1 MRNGTSSTRC
11 QLVVETDWFFFCL
24 YAMFHSICPF
34 HGSFSSSPQGP
45 EGLPSG
51 QRRMELDHRGW
62 GLEEHS
68 WKEGDERQRQRWTSQ
83 KPTARGEGGK
93 QKVWRI
99 GSSLFNT
106 RRCCSIR
113 SKPEDPG

>member
-1 MRNGTSSTRC
+1 MAVS
-11 QLVVETDWFFFCL
+11 LL
-24 YAMFHSICPF
+24 P
-34 HGSFSSSPQGP
+34 PK